1 MASSAADP
9 RVNGTESGVAPSA
22 VSAVGSSLLSSL
34 KELEMTSRPKPSRIE
49 LSQIVEESLEEA
61 QNALSQQ
68 IEADILASRQRSD
81 LRNTIPAIELDGYK
95 PEDPS
100 ELTEEDSPKRRTDLS
115 KLIDD
120 VVPMASNMP
129 TAVPS
134 RPLTKPIEKKPTRGE
149 RLQDSFLKEKLSVSD
164 EKSSLSQ
171 TTCKFCK
178 KSFPSSDFI
187 QHLQFCTRP
196 KTPGLAQTTCKFCKE
211 SIPATKFISHL
222 QNCNEEVGKRIQA
235 EKQAQLEK
243 LHKEAEQAAS
253 QSRRVHQPQR
263 TIPRVQSLP
272 ASYAI
277 PLAGGHV
284 PLGGGHMLLPVMQNL
299 AVPSRL
305 PMMKH
310 RRPDSDH
317 SESRSPEASRS
328 DKHSKKKRKRET
340 VILDSD
346 DSSWESESE
355 SEVGSPLKKK
365 KKKHKKHKKS
375 KKKRSKKRS
384 KSPKSLK
391 RKAGT
396 AKLDSG
402 WGNGRS
408 QSVSP
413 QKIRKHVSERDPKHA
428 KREEE
433 SFNSMKSRDTERGRN
448 TRQSDRDTRQPD
460 RDTRQPDRDTRQPDR
475 DTRQPDRDTR
485 QPDRDTR
492 QPDRKP
498 TKFDR
503 DTRQSDRNPTKVD
516 RDTRQPDWNNRQSDR
531 DIRQPDRD
539 MRYPDSEARYSDR
552 GVKRSD
558 RDARDTD
565 RDVIKKPAVRGGTK
579 QMDWDKRR
587 SELDAKFSDRSS
599 GRERGAGVS
608 KRGVPARE
616 MNRERDRQPD
626 HRKYDRDDNVRYNR
640 DLGPPDRDNMRP
652 VNRGSRPVDRDTRS
666 VRGVRP
672 DGRVNDRDRY
682 RVNDRDRR
690 VETQNRS
697 PLNKSR
703 RTRTFSPEDPPAGQR
718 GRSSLRV
725 RSPSSRHGRS
735 REPSDLKRGPNSNAH
750 SRDRSSDARSRDRPS
765 RSEFFGGNDRRSHER
780 PRGRENSQEKGH
792 EARRPVKSSIAAQ
805 INNAKKKILELND
818 RRNVKNDGGSE
829 KSKANGVST
838 LDSTDSHG

>member
-460 RDTRQPDRDTRQPDR
+460 RDIRQPDRD
-475 DTRQPDRDTR
+475 
-485 QPDRDTR
+485 
-492 QPDRKP
+492 
-498 TKFDR
+498 
-503 DTRQSDRNPTKVD
+503 
-516 RDTRQPDWNNRQSDR
+516 NRQS
-531 DIRQPDRD
+531 DRD